1 MISVQ
6 FFAQEKTTKQK
17 INSNKVYFDEINYTN
32 LMVIKAQR
40 SKLESNLPDYRIV
53 CVIEQISEDLD
64 DNNTSNSFKA

>member
-17 INSNKVYFDEINYTN
+17 TTSNTVYFDEINYATM
-32 LMVIKAQR
+32 MVLKAQR
-40 SKLESNLPDYRIV
+40 DKLESNLVGFRIV

-64 DNNTSNSFKA
+64 DNNTNNSSKT